1 PGKGRAVHGRQ
12 RPEEAGLGPPPDI
25 YEAGTASSSSCLS
38 EWDGVNCWSSDSI
51 GETVAVT
58 CLDIEGLFKNSN
70 ELIKRNCTESG
81 WTNHSPPYFQACEL
95 KDSYQDVEDKEIYF
109 FVTVKALYTIG
120 YAISLAALTAA
131 IGIFSMFR
139 KLYCTRNFIH
149 MHLFASFVLRG
160 AAVFIKDAVLFSDE
174 TVDHCTLSTVHCKA
188 AMVFFQF
195 SILAN
200 FYWLLVE
207 GLYLQT
213 LLIFTFISDKRYFW
227 WYIVIGWGTP
237 TLTAAVWIAVR
248 IEYDNNGCWDDYE
261 NVNWWIIKTP
271 ILFAIFVNFIT
282 FLNVIRILRQ
292 KIRSPDIG
300 ANYKQQYMRLTKSTL
315 LLIPLFGVHYIV
327 FGFFPENSSVET
339 RLYFELVLG
348 SYQGFAVALL
358 YCFLNGEV
366 QAEIKRHWGKWQTSM
381 ESNVFNLVTQDFTA

>member
-1 PGKGRAVHGRQ
+1 MTKPIQ
-12 RPEEAGLGPPPDI
+12 RRK
-25 YEAGTASSSSCLS
+25 AS
-38 EWDGVNCWSSDSI
+38 
-51 GETVAVT
+51 TV
-58 CLDIEGLFKNSN
+58 
-70 ELIKRNCTESG
+70 LIKRNCTESG

-95 KDSYQDVEDKEIYF
+95 NGSYKDVEDKEQEGY
-109 FVTVKALYTIG
+109 FVTVKVLYTIG
-120 YAISLAALTAA
+120 YSISLSALTVA
-131 IGIFSMFR
+131 ICIFSMFR

-149 MHLFASFVLRG
+149 MHLFASFALRG

-207 GLYLQT
+207 GMYLQT

-237 TLTAAVWIAVR
+237 TLTAAVWITVR

-271 ILFAIFVNFIT
+271 IMFAIFVNFLT
-282 FLNVIRILRQ
+282 FLNVIRILVQ

-327 FGFFPENSSVET
+327 FGFFPEHSSVET